1 MSDGPRIDH
10 QAASLPTMRT
20 GTIAIAGRPNVGKST
35 LLNRLVGAKL
45 SITSRKAQTTRHRI
59 LGVRTDEHAQYVFLD
74 TPGFQTKH
82 RSGLNKAMNRAVT
95 DALASADVALVVV
108 DGNGLRAEDEAVIA
122 LLPQGHPAVL
132 AINKSDQAK
141 NQNNLLVVAERASKI
156 APFAAI
162 VPVSA
167 KTGKNEDG
175 LLAALAE
182 HLPEGVPMY
191 EADTLTDRPER
202 FLAAELIREK
212 VFRLSGE
219 EIPYGSEVM
228 IDKFELE
235 GNLRRIYATI
245 LVDRPG
251 HKAIL
256 VGAGGDK
263 MKRIGTEARQ
273 DMEQMFG
280 GKVYLELW
288 VKVKGGW
295 ADSAAMLRSLGYQ

>member
-1 MSDGPRIDH
+1 
-10 QAASLPTMRT
+10 MRT

-35 LLNRLVGAKL
+35 LLNRLVGAKV

-59 LGVRTDEHAQYVFLD
+59 LGVRTDEQAQYVFMD
-74 TPGFQTKH
+74 TPGFQTRH
-82 RSGLNKAMNRAVT
+82 RNALNRAMNRAVT
-95 DALASADVALVVV
+95 DALASADVALLLV
-108 DGNGLRAEDEAVIA
+108 DAAGLRPEDEAVMA
-122 LLPQGHPAVL
+122 LLPKGHPAVL
-132 AINKSDQAK
+132 AINKSDQIK
-141 NQNNLLVVAERASKI
+141 NQNSMLIVAERASKL
-156 APFAAI
+156 AQFAAI
-162 VPVSA
+162 VPISA

-202 FLAAELIREK
+202 FLAAEMIREK

-219 EIPYGSEVM
+219 EIPYGCEVV
-228 IDKFELE
+228 IDKFELD
-235 GNLRRIYATI
+235 GNLRRILATI

-251 HKAIL
+251 HKSIL
-256 VGAGGDK
+256 VGTGGEK

-273 DMEQMFG
+273 DMEQLFG
-280 GKVYLELW
+280 GKVFLELW

-295 ADSAAMLRSLGYQ
+295 ADSASMLRSLGYQ

>member
-1 MSDGPRIDH
+1 
-10 QAASLPTMRT
+10 MRT

-59 LGVRTDEHAQYVFLD
+59 LGVRTDEDAQYVFLD
-74 TPGFQTKH
+74 TPGFQNRH
-82 RSGLNKAMNRAVT
+82 RNMLNRAMNRAVT
-95 DALASADVALVVV
+95 DALGSADVALLVV
-108 DGNGLRAEDEAVIA
+108 DATTGLKPEDETVIG
-122 LLPQGHPAVL
+122 LLPKGHPAVL

-141 NQNNLLVVAERASKI
+141 AQDRLLVVAERASQL
-156 APFAAI
+156 AQFAAI

-167 KTGKNEDG
+167 KTGKNEEV
-175 LLAALAE
+175 LLKALAE

-202 FLAAELIREK
+202 FLASELIREK

-219 EIPYGSEVM
+219 EIPYGCEVV
-228 IDKFELE
+228 IDKFELD
-235 GNLRRIYATI
+235 GALRRIYATI

-256 VGAGGDK
+256 VGAGGEK
-263 MKRIGTEARQ
+263 MKRIGTEARV
-273 DMEQMFG
+273 DMEKLFG
-280 GKVYLELW
+280 GKVFLELW

>member
-1 MSDGPRIDH
+1 M
-10 QAASLPTMRT
+10 AAPAALRS

-59 LGVRTDEHAQYVFLD
+59 LGVRTDDIAQYVFLD
-74 TPGFQTKH
+74 TPGFQTRH
-82 RSGLNKAMNRAVT
+82 RNALNRAMNRAVT
-95 DALASADVALVVV
+95 DAMASADMVLQVIDAA
-108 DGNGLRAEDEAVIA
+108 GWRAEDEAVTA
-122 LLPQGHPAVL
+122 LLPKGHPAVL
-132 AINKSDQAK
+132 AINKSDRVKSQDE
-141 NQNNLLVVAERASKI
+141 LLGLAARAGELADFS
-156 APFAAI
+156 AI

-167 KTGKNEDG
+167 KTGKNEER

-182 HLPEGVPMY
+182 HLPAGEPMY
-191 EADTLTDRPER
+191 DADTLTDRPER

-228 IDKFELE
+228 IDKFDLE
-235 GNLRRIYATI
+235 GSLRRIYATV

-256 VGAGGDK
+256 VGAGGAK

-273 DMEQMFG
+273 EMEQLFG

-295 ADSAAMLRSLGYQ
+295 ADSASMLRSLGYQ

>member
-1 MSDGPRIDH
+1 
-10 QAASLPTMRT
+10 MRS

-59 LGVRTDEHAQYVFLD
+59 LGVRTDDSAQYVFLD
-74 TPGFQTKH
+74 TPGFQNRH
-82 RSGLNKAMNRAVT
+82 RNLLNRAMNRAVT
-95 DALASADVALVVV
+95 DAMASADVVLQVIDAA
-108 DGNGLRAEDEAVIA
+108 GWRAEDEAVTA
-122 LLPQGHPAVL
+122 LLPKGHPVVL
-132 AINKSDQAK
+132 AINKADRVK
-141 NQNNLLVVAERASKI
+141 NQADLLKVAAHAAELAE
-156 APFAAI
+156 FADI
-162 VPVSA
+162 VPLSA
-167 KTGKNEDG
+167 KTGKNEEL
-175 LLAALAE
+175 LLAALAR

-191 EADTLTDRPER
+191 DADTLTDRPER

-219 EIPYGSEVM
+219 EIPYGSEVT
-228 IDKFELE
+228 IDKFEVE
-235 GNLRRIYATI
+235 GSLRRIFATI

-256 VGAGGDK
+256 VGAGGEK

-273 DMEQMFG
+273 DMEQLFG

-295 ADSAAMLRSLGYQ
+295 ADSASMLRSLGYQ

>member
-1 MSDGPRIDH
+1 
-10 QAASLPTMRT
+10 MRS

-35 LLNRLVGAKL
+35 LLNRLIGAKV

-59 LGVRTDEHAQYVFLD
+59 LGVRTDETAQYVFLD
-74 TPGFQTKH
+74 TPGFQTRH
-82 RSGLNKAMNRAVT
+82 RSGLNRAMNRAVT
-95 DALASADVALVVV
+95 DALASADVVMLVIEAS
-108 DGNGLRAEDEAVIA
+108 GWRPGDETVAGM
-122 LLPQGHPAVL
+122 LPKGHPAIL
-132 AINKSDQAK
+132 AINKADQVK
-141 NQNNLLVVAERASKI
+141 NQDDILKVAARAGEL
-156 APFAAI
+156 AEFAAI
-162 VPVSA
+162 IPISA
-167 KTGKNEDG
+167 KTGKNEDQ
-175 LLAALAE
+175 LLAELAKY
-182 HLPEGVPMY
+182 LPIAVPMY

-202 FLAAELIREK
+202 FLAAEMIREK

-228 IDKFELE
+228 IDKFEVD
-235 GNLRRIYATI
+235 GNLRRIFATV

-256 VGAGGDK
+256 IGSGGDK

-273 DMEQMFG
+273 DMEQLFG

>member
-1 MSDGPRIDH
+1 
-10 QAASLPTMRT
+10 MRT
-20 GTIAIAGRPNVGKST
+20 GTIAITGRPNVGKST

-59 LGVRTDEHAQYVFLD
+59 LGVRTDETAQYVFLD
-74 TPGFQTKH
+74 TPGFQTRH
-82 RSGLNKAMNRAVT
+82 RNALNKAMNRAVT
-95 DALASADVALVVV
+95 DALGSADVALLVVEA
-108 DGNGLRAEDEAVIA
+108 NGLKPEDEAVIR
-122 LLPQGHPAVL
+122 LLPKGHPAVL
-132 AINKSDQAK
+132 AINKADQAK
-141 NQNNLLVVAERASKI
+141 NQDKLLVVADRARQL
-156 APFAAI
+156 AEFAAI
-162 VPVSA
+162 IPVCA

-191 EADTLTDRPER
+191 EADTLTDRSER
-202 FLAAELIREK
+202 FLASEIIREK

-228 IDKFELE
+228 IDKFELD
-235 GNLRRIYATI
+235 GNLRRILATI

-256 VGAGGDK
+256 VGAGGEK
-263 MKRIGTEARQ
+263 MKRIGTEARL
-273 DMEQMFG
+273 DMEKLFG
-280 GKVYLELW
+280 GKVFLELW

-295 ADSAAMLRSLGYQ
+295 ADNAGMLRSLGYQ

>member
-1 MSDGPRIDH
+1 
-10 QAASLPTMRT
+10 MRS

-35 LLNRLVGAKL
+35 LLNRLIGAKV

-59 LGVRTDEHAQYVFLD
+59 LGVRTDDTAQYVFLD
-74 TPGFQTKH
+74 TPGFQTRH
-82 RSGLNKAMNRAVT
+82 RSGLNRAMNRAVT
-95 DALASADVALVVV
+95 DALASADVVMLVIEAS
-108 DGNGLRAEDEAVIA
+108 GWRPGDETVAGM
-122 LLPQGHPAVL
+122 LPEGHPAIL
-132 AINKSDQAK
+132 AINKADQVK
-141 NQNNLLVVAERASKI
+141 NQDDILKVAARAGELAK
-156 APFAAI
+156 FAAI
-162 VPVSA
+162 IPISA
-167 KTGKNEDG
+167 KTGKNEDQ
-175 LLAALAE
+175 LLAELAKY
-182 HLPEGVPMY
+182 LPIAVPMY

-202 FLAAELIREK
+202 FLAAEMIREK

-228 IDKFELE
+228 IDKFEVD
-235 GNLRRIYATI
+235 GKLRRIFATV

-256 VGAGGDK
+256 IGSGGEK

-273 DMEQMFG
+273 DMEQLFG